1 MHLSLVR
8 VCAASIV
15 SFLPL
20 TILSDCHKVPGPPVA
35 PSTPP
40 ASSSASSSAADPK
53 SKPKTQA
60 APAKP
65 APVVAK
71 GTLLAPSPAK
81 PAPLVP
87 NGTLLAPSA
96 SAAPVP
102 GSKSAGKKL
111 PQQPLMPPPGVSA
124 ALTPQQPKIPPPGV
138 SRPADPKAKPKVK
151 AKETSPS
158 KKARKQ

>member
-15 SFLPL
+15 SFLSL

-40 ASSSASSSAADPK
+40 ASSSAADPK
-53 SKPKTQA
+53 STPKTQA

-96 SAAPVP
+96 SAVPVP
-102 GSKSAGKKL
+102 GSKSAGKKV
-111 PQQPLMPPPGVSA
+111 PHQPLLPPPGVSA
-124 ALTPQQPKIPPPGV
+124 VLTPQQPKIPPPSV
-138 SRPADPKAKPKVK
+138 SRPADPKAKPKAK
-151 AKETSPS
+151 AKETSLP
-158 KKARKQ
+158 KKARKA